1 MRVDTWGNHPLGLH
15 GQAAGRC
22 SHERLYDTGGHVA
35 VFVQRKANISC
46 VLNKPFLNE
55 QQMKETGERVT
66 DVYTTPT
73 RLQRCRNI
81 EGSAVSVHSV
91 LAAFVGQ
98 TGRNDIPE
106 MVCVSF
112 NGHRRTE
119 RSFLES
125 FTTISCASNESSAKV
140 KVPADFADNEE
151 FKGSK
156 ILLTLP

>member
-1 MRVDTWGNHPLGLH
+1 MSG
-15 GQAAGRC
+15 
-22 SHERLYDTGGHVA
+22 
-35 VFVQRKANISC
+35 
-46 VLNKPFLNE
+46 
-55 QQMKETGERVT
+55 
-66 DVYTTPT
+66 
-73 RLQRCRNI
+73 
-81 EGSAVSVHSV
+81 HSV

-98 TGRNDIPE
+98 TGRNDIAE

-112 NGHRRTE
+112 NRHRRTE

-156 ILLTLP
+156 TLYILLTLS

>member
-1 MRVDTWGNHPLGLH
+1 
-15 GQAAGRC
+15 
-22 SHERLYDTGGHVA
+22 
-35 VFVQRKANISC
+35 
-46 VLNKPFLNE
+46 
-55 QQMKETGERVT
+55 MKEIGERVT
-66 DVYTTPT
+66 EVYTTPT

-98 TGRNDIPE
+98 TGRKDIPE

-125 FTTISCASNESSAKV
+125 FTTTLCASNESSAKV

-156 ILLTLP
+156 IFLTLS